1 MGVMYNG
8 SELKIS
14 VIGAGSWGTTIARH
28 LAEKGFDITLWV
40 KEENVR
46 ESILRTRE
54 NLLYLPDIKLPD
66 NIYPTNL
73 LREALTG
80 RDLLIFS
87 IPSQYVREVLKGGSR
102 FIRDDSLI
110 INTAKGIEL
119 ATLKLMHEVFEE
131 VLSQD
136 IRERYASLSGPSFA
150 LEVAKHKPTA
160 VSIASK
166 NIDTGKTGQKIFSN
180 EYFRAYVTEDVVGV
194 EIGGSLKNVIAIAA
208 GIADGIGLGNNSKSA
223 LITRGLAEITRL
235 GVKMNAS
242 PMTFLGLSGVGDL
255 VLTCTGGLSRNR
267 EVGVRIGKG
276 EKLED
281 ILSSMRMVAE
291 GVKTSLATRELAHR
305 YGVDMPIAEQV
316 SLVLYEGKSPENAI
330 FELMT
335 RQLKHE
341 VG

>member
-1 MGVMYNG
+1 MYDEN
-8 SELKIS
+8 EFKIS
-14 VIGAGSWGTTIARH
+14 VIGAGSWGTTIAKH
-28 LAEKGFDITLWV
+28 LAEKGFEITLWV
-40 KEENVR
+40 KEERLR

-54 NLLYLPDIKLPD
+54 NHLYLPKIKLPD
-66 NIYPTNL
+66 NIHPTNL
-73 LREALTG
+73 LWEALTG
-80 RDLLIFS
+80 RDLIIFS
-87 IPSQYVREVLKGGSR
+87 VPSQYVRGVLEDGSR

-119 ATLKLMHEVFEE
+119 TTHKLMHEVFEE
-131 VLSQD
+131 VLSQG

-160 VSIASK
+160 VSIGSK
-166 NIDTGKTGQKIFSN
+166 NLNAGKIGQKVFSN

-208 GIADGIGLGNNSKSA
+208 GIADGIGLGYNSKSA

-235 GVKMNAS
+235 GVKMKAN

-255 VLTCTGGLSRNR
+255 VLTCTGELSRNR

-276 EKLED
+276 ERLED
-281 ILSSMRMVAE
+281 ILSNMRMVAE
-291 GVKTSLATRELAHR
+291 GVKTSLAAKELAHR
-305 YGVDMPIAEQV
+305 HDIDMPIAEQV
-316 SLVLYEGKSPENAI
+316 SLVLYENKSPENAI

-341 VG
+341 VE

>member
-1 MGVMYNG
+1 MRNE
-8 SELKIS
+8 SEFKIS
-14 VIGAGSWGTTIARH
+14 VIGAGSWGTTIAKH
-28 LAEKGFDITLWV
+28 LAEKGSDVTLWV
-40 KEENVR
+40 KEEIVR

-54 NLLYLPDIKLPD
+54 NHFYLPKIKLPD
-66 NIYPTNL
+66 NIYPSNL
-73 LREALTG
+73 LREALTD
-80 RDLLIFS
+80 RDLIIFS
-87 IPSQYVREVLKGGSR
+87 IPSQYVREVLKDGSR
-102 FIRDDSLI
+102 FIRDDSII

-119 ATLKLMHEVFEE
+119 TTLKLMHDVFEE

-150 LEVAKHKPTA
+150 VEVAKHTPTA

-166 NIDTGKTGQKIFSN
+166 NIDTGKIGQKIFSN
-180 EYFRAYVTEDVVGV
+180 EYFRVYVTEDVVGV

-208 GIADGIGLGNNSKSA
+208 GIAEGIGLGHNSKSA
-223 LITRGLAEITRL
+223 LITRGLAEMTRL
-235 GVKMNAS
+235 GVKMNAK
-242 PMTFLGLSGVGDL
+242 PITFLGLSGVGDL
-255 VLTCTGGLSRNR
+255 VLTCTGELSRNR

-281 ILSSMRMVAE
+281 ILLNMRMVAE
-291 GVKTSLATRELAHR
+291 GVKTALAAKELAHR
-305 YGVDMPIAEQV
+305 FNVDMPIAEQV

>member
-1 MGVMYNG
+1 MRN
-8 SELKIS
+8 ENEFKIS
-14 VIGAGSWGTTIARH
+14 VIGAGSWGTTIAKH

-40 KEENVR
+40 KEETVK
-46 ESILRTRE
+46 ESISKAKE
-54 NLLYLPDIKLPD
+54 NHLYLPKIKLPD
-66 NIYPTNL
+66 NVHPTNL
-73 LREALTG
+73 LRNALED

-87 IPSQYVREVLKGGSR
+87 IPSQYLRDVLKDGSR

-119 ATLKLMHEVFEE
+119 TTLKLMHEVFQE

-150 LEVAKHKPTA
+150 LEVARRKPTA

-166 NIDTGKTGQKIFSN
+166 NLNIGKIGQRVFSN

-194 EIGGSLKNVIAIAA
+194 EMGGSLKNVIAIAA
-208 GIADGIGLGNNSKSA
+208 GIADGIGLGHNSKSA
-223 LITRGLAEITRL
+223 LITRGLAEMTRL
-235 GVKMNAS
+235 GVKMNAN

-255 VLTCTGGLSRNR
+255 VLTCTGELSRNR

-281 ILSSMRMVAE
+281 ILSNMKMVAE
-291 GVKTSLATRELAHR
+291 GVKTSLAAKELAR
-305 YGVDMPIAEQV
+305 SFNVDMPVAEQV
-316 SLVLYEGKSPENAI
+316 SLVLYEGKSPETAI

-341 VG
+341 AG